1 MWGKSRYF
9 RTLLGLGMK
18 TKEELVQ
25 NIVNQIEE
33 LAKLY
38 FTHPNDSVKLFA
50 ASRLIDD
57 EVMVRLG
64 KINIKNKEDNVK
76 FVGY

>member
-1 MWGKSRYF
+1 MD
-9 RTLLGLGMK
+9 
-18 TKEELVQ
+18 TKEEFVQ

-50 ASRLIDD
+50 ASRLVDD
-57 EVMVRLG
+57 EVMIRMG
-64 KINIKNKEDNVK
+64 RINIKNKENDVK